1 MMKSQKLR
9 SLLVS
14 WEDNNI
20 SDYEYCKK
28 VGKILNWDYGLVRD
42 IVKMNDK
49 NTSLIIANM
58 FIIGA
63 FVVENVI
70 EWLILCIFGVFWL
83 INYFSDVRK

>member
-1 MMKSQKLR
+1 
-9 SLLVS
+9 
-14 WEDNNI
+14 
-20 SDYEYCKK
+20 
-28 VGKILNWDYGLVRD
+28 
-42 IVKMNDK
+42 MNDK